1 MFPKVPQSSLGILRV
16 PLDANSSGPKV
27 LDDDSVKKLQG
38 HKCWQRIK
46 VIFRKVQSH
55 HLQDL
60 GVRTTQVVVS
70 NPLKN
75 MQPSNWIQK
84 YLSCHP
90 PGIPWFTGFYTSHTV
105 LGNGIS
111 GCHQPYLKAPPT
123 VDGWNPIP
131 NHLGWCEK
139 NPINNGISTTNLNWW
154 VYRISGTHQQ

>member
-70 NPLKN
+70 NHLKN
-75 MQPSNWIQK
+75 MQPSNWIISPKCVMKIQNIFE
-84 YLSCHP
+84 LPPTWHP
-90 PGIPWFTGFYTSHTV
+90 MIYRVLYIQTV
-105 LGNGIS
+105 VGNGIS
-111 GCHQPYLKAPPT
+111 GCHQPYLKAPPS
-123 VDGWNPIP
+123 VDGWNPKQP
-131 NHLGWCEK
+131 PGMVLK
-139 NPINNGISTTNLNWW
+139 P
-154 VYRISGTHQQ
+154 YK

>member
-1 MFPKVPQSSLGILRV
+1 MIPLIFPKVPQSSLGILRV

-70 NPLKN
+70 NHLKN
-75 MQPSNWIQK
+75 MQPSNWIISPNFGMK
-84 YLSCHP
+84 IPKMFELPP
-90 PGIPWFTGFYTSHTV
+90 PGIPLFTGFYTSKRW
-105 LGNGIS
+105 LGMG
-111 GCHQPYLKAPPT
+111 YLVA
-123 VDGWNPIP
+123 
-131 NHLGWCEK
+131 
-139 NPINNGISTTNLNWW
+139 INRT
-154 VYRISGTHQQ
+154 